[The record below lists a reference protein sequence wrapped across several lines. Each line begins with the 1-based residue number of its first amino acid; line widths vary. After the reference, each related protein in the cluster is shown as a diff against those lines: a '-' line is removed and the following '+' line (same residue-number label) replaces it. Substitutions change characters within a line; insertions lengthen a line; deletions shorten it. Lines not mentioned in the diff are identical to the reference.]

1 MGSRNRGSV
10 QRVRPGSPCR
20 EGFQSSRCERPT
32 EAGSI
37 RPARLF
43 YSGDDARA
51 KAEVRKIIERTGYF
65 PVDLGLL
72 DVGAPLTSLPFGSLG
87 SINFIKI

>member
-1 MGSRNRGSV
+1 VHSSAVFREFVPGALVVKAFNHLDANVLPKPAVSG
-10 QRVRPGSPCR
+10 QRV
-20 EGFQSSRCERPT
+20 
-32 EAGSI
+32 
-37 RPARLF
+37 LF